1 MNNKLEKLINEVMA
15 PSAIEVGTAMK
26 KSLEN
31 MDLDQFLQRAAA
43 SLSRLKQQL
52 NLDREPLLVLIVYE
66 IPNNPCSERQALLK
80 YFNSHGI
87 ECEELKYPIEENYE

>member
-31 MDLDQFLQRAAA
+31 IRKVIANSELHQKIIEDFIKIKLED
-43 SLSRLKQQL
+43 
-52 NLDREPLLVLIVYE
+52 YE
-66 IPNNPCSERQALLK
+66 
-80 YFNSHGI
+80 
-87 ECEELKYPIEENYE
+87 